1 MSRLDCERWASLFD
15 RRSVGDAL
23 GEDEILFS
31 RQHEASCAECRRE
44 LGVWESFGSV
54 VAEAPAA
61 PSIDS
66 LALTELLR
74 QKLAAQATEAT
85 KGVVPITAARR
96 PLARRAAYAGG
107 LIALAAS
114 VALVA
119 RLRREQPAALQV
131 ADVHVTLTSADG
143 AVDQKSTEAGA
154 AVREG
159 VALRAAGGPLCLSIE
174 PSVRACLADGSE
186 AVLADA
192 TLAHRRFDLKKG
204 RMSVSLDP
212 QPRGTTFTVSTEA
225 GTVTAVGTLFS
236 VEVPQ
241 DGSPTIAR
249 VVHGV
254 VDVRPRRSGSQSL
267 RAHEAM
273 ALDATGPRELV
284 QDEEQRDVTLSRLGD
299 LAAIEPKS
307 ARLDLRS
314 APVAGLVRVDGI
326 DLGRAPVS
334 IALAVGAHRVEIAN
348 LASPVSEAVELHEG
362 EHLVRSYDLAPPDVA
377 AVSADGP
384 SHATPAPEASAARD
398 TAANL
403 LDQARQLRAAGK
415 FKEAVLVYRRLE
427 SSYRGSREAITALV
441 SLGDLQ
447 LSRLH
452 DSAGALQA
460 FDAYVGSGDKLL
472 WREAQY
478 GRIQALRSLGRS
490 ADERR
495 AIEEFLKRYPT
506 GVQKD
511 PLRARLQELGGSAGQ

>member
-15 RRSVGDAL
+15 RRSVGDTLA
-23 GEDEILFS
+23 EDEILFS
-31 RQHEASCAECRRE
+31 RQHETSCAECRRE
-44 LGVWESFGSV
+44 LGVWESFGGV
-54 VAEAPAA
+54 VANAPAVA
-61 PSIDS
+61 PIDS

-74 QKLAAQATEAT
+74 KKLAAETAEAP
-85 KGVVPITAARR
+85 KVVAITSARR
-96 PLARRAAYAGG
+96 PLGRRAAYAGA

-114 VALVA
+114 IALVV
-119 RLRREQPAALQV
+119 RSRRDQSAAMQV
-131 ADVHVTLTSADG
+131 AEVHVTLISADG
-143 AVDQKSTEAGA
+143 AVDQKATEAGA

-186 AVLADA
+186 ATLADA

-204 RMSVSLDP
+204 RISVSLDP

-241 DGSPTIAR
+241 DGTPTIAR

-254 VDVRPRRSGSQSL
+254 VDVRPRRGGSQSL

-284 QDEEQRDVTLSRLGD
+284 VDEEQRDVALSRVGD

-307 ARLDLRS
+307 AQLDVRS
-314 APVAGLVRVDGI
+314 APFAGLVRVDGV
-326 DLGRAPVS
+326 DLGRVPVS
-334 IALAVGAHRVEIAN
+334 IALAVGAHRIEIAN
-348 LASPVSEAVELHEG
+348 AASPVNEAVELHNG
-362 EHLVRSYDLAPPDVA
+362 EHLVRSYDLSR
-377 AVSADGP
+377 AVEASAVGP
-384 SHATPAPEASAARD
+384 SRASPAPEASAPRES
-398 TAANL
+398 AAAL

-415 FKEAVLVYRRLE
+415 FKEAVGVYRRLE
-427 SSYRGSREAITALV
+427 SNYRGSREAITALV

-452 DSAGALQA
+452 DSGGALQA
-460 FDAYVGSGDKLL
+460 FDAYLASGDKLL

-478 GRIQALRSLGRS
+478 GRIQALRSLGRT
-490 ADERR
+490 ADERH